1 MATEAFVT
9 GKNYAT
15 TGYVDEKLSSTA
27 SGYVLTGRYSSYQGD
42 YFTVP
47 VGGTWLV
54 LLDRHNRNSSANG
67 AGVWIVAG
75 GTRLSSGAD
84 GNRSGW
90 FALEIA
96 K

>member
-1 MATEAFVT
+1 MATEAFVS
-9 GKNYAT
+9 GSYAT
-15 TGYVDEKLSSTA
+15 KSYVEEKLSSAA
-27 SGYVLTGRYSSYQGD
+27 SGYVLTGKYSSYQGD

-47 VGGTWLV
+47 SGGTWLV

-90 FALEIA
+90 FALQIT